1 MSSEGN
7 RSVLVVGGGISGMR
21 AALDLANAGCRVIL
35 VEKQGATGG
44 WLSMLDHQF
53 PTNGCGMCRMLP
65 HGVAEIGDQQCL
77 RKGLAHPKIEIVK
90 GARILE
96 ASSGPD
102 GFTVRL
108 RRQLPSV
115 DPSRCMGCGLCVEAC
130 PVEVSDPFNCG
141 LSKKK
146 AIHPPIPHSWPARFV
161 IDSAVCNRCGAC
173 VEVCPTAA
181 IRLPGS
187 FWGDFRVLVVDD
199 EAIVRDST
207 RDWLQ
212 EEGGFAVDTAESGGD
227 AIALLQRQTYHLMLL
242 DIKMP
247 GMDGVEVLRKA
258 KEIRPDLV
266 VIMMTAYA
274 TVETAVDAMKIGAL
288 DYLLKPFDPE
298 ALLPK
303 VEAEARKH
311 LAATDQMLD
320 VGAVVLATGCSLFDP
335 APGKNPYGY
344 GTIPGV
350 VTSIEF
356 ERILSGTGPTAG
368 HLVRVED
375 GRPIRNIAW
384 LQCVGSRDLQTEA
397 DFCSAICCMISLKQA
412 LLAKERLGSDGSA
425 NVFYMDLRTP
435 EKGGQQYREA
445 AEAAGIRLIRARIHS
460 LTHDLESDE
469 IVLRWV
475 DDGGATMTERMD
487 MVVLAVGQRPSEDM
501 AHLAEV
507 FGIRR
512 NAAGFPEVQAFDIGA
527 TARKNVWIAG
537 AASGLTSIR
546 SSMISASA
554 AACEALGAQGYRID
568 GQDGASFPKVLG
580 EERLASIA
588 RQAPRIGVL
597 LFAGADRMLQP
608 IDPAAIE
615 ARLREQPDV
624 VWVGWRAKESEV
636 RRKEPEVRSQKSE
649 DGSQASGGARSQ
661 HTERRRQESE
671 VGGWEKGE
679 IETVLAE
686 AAAAGI
692 NRLLVG
698 TGPLDVPSETRRRFA
713 SIGRLPEMLVEVIDI
728 HTPVLRRLV
737 GDAAPNIPQA
747 AEEMVRSIRRGI
759 SMLRWVTPELRGG
772 TANVPKALVV
782 GAGVA
787 GMTAALSLA
796 RFGVSVDLVEKS
808 DRIGGRANDIEQT
821 IDGASVREFREK
833 LIDAVSK
840 HPSVT
845 CRTGTRVSACN
856 GWAGRFHIVLEQTD
870 RGIVEET
877 YGAVI
882 LATGIRETDPSLC
895 PYPAADGIVTQLA
908 FEKFLADPACDLSGI
923 DTVVMIQCAGT
934 RRTPRNYCSR
944 VCCATSLKHALA
956 LKARK
961 PDIDVFVLYRDMMA
975 VGSVESV
982 YTQARK
988 AGVMFLSFDPDR
1000 MPTVHATEEG
1010 RLTVGTFERIVGR
1023 QIEIEADRVV
1033 LAAGMVPEADP
1044 VLGRV
1049 FGIDRDEH
1057 GFFREAD
1064 IKWHPVRT
1072 EREGIFVA
1080 GAAIAPAPIPEAV
1093 ATAKACAIQA
1103 LPYLLPKFSAGRMR
1117 GPTASVRHSLCSL
1130 CEQCVAACPFHAR
1143 SLDPD
1148 IDRIVIDPMACRA
1161 CGICAAVCPNDA
1173 AVVEGLR
1180 AQHVF
1185 ETIEEWG

>member
-1 MSSEGN
+1 M
-7 RSVLVVGGGISGMR
+7 LVVGGGISGMR

-35 VEKQGATGG
+35 VEKQGTTGG

-65 HGVAEIGDQQCL
+65 HDVAEIGDQQCL
-77 RKGLAHPKIEIVK
+77 RKGLAHPTIEIVK

-96 ASSGPD
+96 ATSGPD

-108 RRQLPSV
+108 RRQQPSV
-115 DPSRCMGCGLCVEAC
+115 HPSRCMGCGVCVEVC

-161 IDSAVCNRCGAC
+161 VDSAVCNRCGAC
-173 VEVCPTAA
+173 VAVCPTEA
-181 IRLPGS
+181 IHLPGL

-212 EEGGFAVDTAESGGD
+212 EEGGFAVDTAGSGGD
-227 AIALLQRQTYHLMLL
+227 AIALLQRETYHLMLL

-258 KEIRPDLV
+258 KEMQPDLV

-274 TVETAVDAMKIGAL
+274 TVETAVDAMKMGAL
-288 DYLLKPFDPE
+288 DYLIKPFDPE
-298 ALLPK
+298 VLLPK

-311 LAATDQMLD
+311 VAATDRMLD

-344 GTIPGV
+344 GAIPGV

-356 ERILSGTGPTAG
+356 ERILSGTGPNSG
-368 HLVRVED
+368 HLVRIED
-375 GRPIRNIAW
+375 GRPIRAIAW

-397 DFCSAICCMISLKQA
+397 DFCSAVCCMISLKQA
-412 LLAKERLGSDGSA
+412 VLAKERLGSDGSA
-425 NVFYMDLRTP
+425 YVFYMDLRTP

-445 AEAAGIRLIRARIHS
+445 AEASGIRLIRARIHS
-460 LTHDLESDE
+460 LTHDPGSGE

-475 DDGGATMTERMD
+475 NDGGATMTERMD

-501 AHLAEV
+501 EHLADA
-507 FGIRR
+507 FGICR
-512 NAAGFPEVQAFDIGA
+512 NAAGFPEDPTFDIGA
-527 TARKNVWIAG
+527 TARKKVWTAG
-537 AASGLTSIR
+537 AASGLMSIR
-546 SSMISASA
+546 TSMISASA
-554 AACEALGAQGYRID
+554 AACEALGSQGYRID
-568 GQDGASFPKVLG
+568 VQDGACLPKAFG
-580 EERLASIA
+580 EERLGAIA

-597 LFAGADRMLQP
+597 LFAASDRMLQS
-608 IDPAAIE
+608 IDSAAIE

-624 VWVGWRAKESEV
+624 VWVGWGAAESEA
-636 RRKEPEVRSQKSE
+636 
-649 DGSQASGGARSQ
+649 G
-661 HTERRRQESE
+661 
-671 VGGWEKGE
+671 VGEKGE
-679 IETVLAE
+679 LEAVLAE

-698 TGPLDVPSETRRRFA
+698 TGPLEVPSETRRHFA
-713 SIGRLPEMLVEVIDI
+713 SIGRLPEILVEWVDI

-737 GDAAPNIPQA
+737 ADAAPDLSQMA
-747 AEEMVRSIRRGI
+747 REMVRSIRRGI
-759 SMLRWVTPELRGG
+759 SRLRWVTPELRGG
-772 TANVPKALVV
+772 SETVSKALVV

-796 RFGVSVDLVEKS
+796 RFGISVDLVERS
-808 DRIGGRANDIEQT
+808 DRLGGRANDIERT
-821 IDGASVREFREK
+821 IDGSSVRDFREK
-833 LIDAVSK
+833 LVDAVSQ

-845 CRTGTRVSACN
+845 CRTATHVSACN
-856 GWAGRFHIVLEQTD
+856 GRAGRFHIVLEQTD
-870 RGIVEET
+870 RVLAEEI

-908 FEKFLADPACDLSGI
+908 FEKFLADPSSDLSGI

-934 RRTPRNYCSR
+934 RQIPRNYCSR
-944 VCCATSLKHALA
+944 VCCATSLKHAMT

-1000 MPTVHATEEG
+1000 MPTVHSTEEG
-1010 RLTVGTFERIVGR
+1010 RLTVSTFERIVGR
-1023 QIEIEADRVV
+1023 RIEIEADRVV
-1033 LAAGMVPEADP
+1033 LAAGMVPDAGP
-1044 VLGRV
+1044 VLGGV

-1093 ATAKACAIQA
+1093 ATAKACAVQA
-1103 LPYLLPKFSAGRMR
+1103 LPYLLPRSSAGWMQQ
-1117 GPTASVRHSLCSL
+1117 GPTASVRHRLCSL

-1185 ETIEEWG
+1185 ETIDASL

>member
-1 MSSEGN
+1 M
-7 RSVLVVGGGISGMR
+7 VVGGGISGMR

-35 VEKQGATGG
+35 VEKQGTTGG

-65 HGVAEIGDQQCL
+65 HTAADIGDQQCL

-96 ASSGPD
+96 AGAGPD
-102 GFTVRL
+102 SFTVRL

-115 DPSRCMGCGLCVEAC
+115 DPSLCMGCGVCAGVC

-161 IDSAVCNRCGAC
+161 IDTAVCNRCGAC
-173 VEVCPTAA
+173 IEVCPTGA

-187 FWGDFRVLVVDD
+187 IWGDFRVLVVDD
-199 EAIVRDST
+199 EAIVRNST

-212 EEGGFAVDTAESGGD
+212 EEGGFAVDTAESGLD
-227 AIALLQRQTYHLMLL
+227 AIALLQRGNYHLMLL

-288 DYLLKPFDPE
+288 DYLVKPFDPE

-311 LAATDQMLD
+311 QAASDRIID

-344 GTIPGV
+344 GVIPGV

-356 ERILSGTGPTAG
+356 ERILSGTGPTEG
-368 HLVRVED
+368 RLVRVED

-384 LQCVGSRDLQTEA
+384 IQCVGSRDLQTDA

-412 LLAKERLGSDGSA
+412 LLAKERLGADGGDA
-425 NVFYMDLRTP
+425 AVFYMDLRTA

-460 LTHDLESDE
+460 LTHDPESGE
-469 IVLRWV
+469 IVLRWM
-475 DDGGATMTERMD
+475 DDGGAAVIERKD
-487 MVVLAVGQRPSEDM
+487 MVVLAVGQCPSEDM
-501 AHLAEV
+501 AHLAEM

-512 NAAGFPEVQAFDIGA
+512 NAAGFPEVQAFDSSA
-527 TARKNVWIAG
+527 TACKNVWIAG
-537 AASGLTSIR
+537 AAFGLTSIR
-546 SSMISASA
+546 TSMISASA
-554 AACEALGAQGYRID
+554 AACEALSAQGYRID
-568 GQDGASFPKVLG
+568 GQDGASFPKVLW
-580 EERLASIA
+580 EERLATIA

-597 LFAGADRMLQP
+597 LFAAADRMLQP

-624 VWVGWRAKESEV
+624 VWVGWGGKESGLRSQESED
-636 RRKEPEVRSQKSE
+636 RRKKSGVRSQ
-649 DGSQASGGARSQ
+649 D
-661 HTERRRQESE
+661 TESIRQESE
-671 VGGWEKGE
+671 AGGWEKGE
-679 IETVLAE
+679 MEAVLAE
-686 AAAAGI
+686 AAAAGV

-698 TGPLDVPSETRRRFA
+698 TGPLDVPSETRRFFA
-713 SIGRLPEMLVEVIDI
+713 TIGRLPEMLVEVVDI

-737 GDAAPNIPQA
+737 GDAASDFHEA

-759 SMLRWVTPELRGG
+759 SRLRWVTPELRRVDAG
-772 TANVPKALVV
+772 VPKALVV

-796 RFGVSVDLVEKS
+796 RFGVHVDLVEKS
-808 DRIGGRANDIEQT
+808 DRIGGRANHIEQT
-821 IDGASVREFREK
+821 IDGASVREFRK
-833 LIDAVSK
+833 QLVDAVSQ

-845 CRTGTRVSACN
+845 CRTGTHVASCN
-856 GWAGRFHIVLEQTD
+856 GRAGRFRIVLEQDD

-895 PYPAADGIVTQLA
+895 PYPTADGIVTQLA

-934 RRTPRNYCSR
+934 RQAPRNYCSR
-944 VCCATSLKHALA
+944 VCCATSLKHAMA

-1010 RLTVGTFERIVGR
+1010 RLTVSTFERIVGR

-1033 LAAGMVPEADP
+1033 LAVGMVPEADP
-1044 VLGRV
+1044 VLCGI

-1080 GAAIAPAPIPEAV
+1080 GAAVAPAPIPEVV
-1093 ATAKACAIQA
+1093 ATARACAIQA
-1103 LPYLLPKFSAGRMR
+1103 LPYLLPKSSSGWMQR
-1117 GPTASVRHSLCSL
+1117 PTASVRHSLCSL

-1161 CGICAAVCPNDA
+1161 CGICAAICPNDA
-1173 AVVEGLR
+1173 AVVEGLLAR
-1180 AQHVF
+1180 HVF
-1185 ETIEEWG
+1185 ETIEEGL